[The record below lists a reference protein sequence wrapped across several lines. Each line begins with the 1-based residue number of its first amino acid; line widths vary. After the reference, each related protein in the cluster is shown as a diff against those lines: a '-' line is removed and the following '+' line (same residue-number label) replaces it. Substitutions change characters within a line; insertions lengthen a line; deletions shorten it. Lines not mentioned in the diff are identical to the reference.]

1 MKIIKKL
8 LKIIILMIW
17 ILDIVNCSFMKF
29 MDTTIPINKLGWFL
43 IFSVIYPLLF
53 DDENFE

>member
-1 MKIIKKL
+1 MKRL

-17 ILDIVNCSFMKF
+17 ILDIVNCSFMEF
-29 MDTTIPINKLGWFL
+29 MDTTIPINELGWFL
-43 IFSVIYPLLF
+43 IFNAIFPLLI